1 MVLGK
6 GGKERIVYLSD
17 KSLIYLKK
25 YLDERTDNNEA
36 LFVLRREPYTRVTKA
51 NIESM
56 FRALGNKA
64 GVTHVHPH
72 RFRRTLCNTLIDRGM
87 SLQDAQEV
95 MGHSTPE
102 TTLIY
107 YNNNNTNIHNKFNN
121 LI

>member
-1 MVLGK
+1 MDYKQQVVNQIIAGSIGFL
-6 GGKERIVYLSD
+6 
-17 KSLIYLKK
+17 
-25 YLDERTDNNEA
+25 NNDQQTRMIDVMNIA
-36 LFVLRREPYTRVTKA
+36 LW
-51 NIESM
+51 
-56 FRALGNKA
+56 
-64 GVTHVHPH
+64 
-72 RFRRTLCNTLIDRGM
+72 GM